1 MQAPDQSLG
10 GYSHRERW
18 SRTRWKF
25 SLRKA
30 TDKTKRKIIEY
41 IFGGKHQESGK
52 IFESIFG
59 GKHLTPIG
67 SAGSHPKKSMNPKK
81 WVIPSAE
88 QRHPIKMLSERVRR
102 DKILNA
108 MIAKIHEGKTPGSI
122 LCGVVPA
129 PECALPPIIHIDDMM
144 KNPSGRVGYPINLTG
159 IQQIGKTSA
168 ARPELRQYTEL
179 EPGDSSLK

>member
-30 TDKTKRKIIEY
+30 TDRTKRKVIEFN
-41 IFGGKHQESGK
+41 FGGKHQESGK

-67 SAGSHPKKSMNPKK
+67 SPGSHPKKSMNPKK

-144 KNPSGRVGYPINLTG
+144 KKSQRTRWVPDKFNWN
-159 IQQIGKTSA
+159 SA
-168 ARPELRQYTEL
+168 NR
-179 EPGDSSLK
+179 